1 MKSSTTICSLGLISL
16 LFLIIAPCVMSTRLS
31 ELLNQRRS
39 GATLPRNMAYN
50 RALSDLNDLE
60 RILSGSDLEAD
71 AELSMGKEEDEID
84 DPSSYAQTNWRGW
97 LRNKKNYNLD
107 HLARMNFKRS
117 DPSTSFKR
125 FQPSKFNDRHILGG
139 LRKK

>member
-1 MKSSTTICSLGLISL
+1 MKAATAITTFGLTSL

-31 ELLNQRRS
+31 ELLNQRKS
-39 GATLPRNMAYN
+39 GASVPRTMAYN

-60 RILSGSDLEAD
+60 GILLGRDLEAD
-71 AELSMGKEEDEID
+71 AELPMGKEEDEID
-84 DPSSYAQTNWRGW
+84 DPGSYAQKNWRGW

-107 HLARMNFKRS
+107 HLARMNFRRS
-117 DPSTSFKR
+117 DPSMSFKR